1 MTQLDRPAEPS
12 QRLAVPSRPSLV
24 RGSGPSEVAEQLVSL
39 LAPDSFAADQYRAL
53 RHTMEGLRRESGLQV
68 IAVTSAGPGDG
79 KTVTTLNLAGALAQ
93 GKDARVLVVDADLRR
108 PSVAKYLGFGDLR
121 APGLADLIVDPAYEL
136 DRVVRHFQRFN
147 LSVLPAGVPQNN
159 PYEFLNSPR
168 LESLVKEA
176 RGLYNYVIVDTP
188 PLLPMPDAR
197 LIGKL
202 ADGFLVIVGAHKTP
216 RRLVSDALM
225 LLDPAKLIGVV
236 YNGDHQPLAQHYG
249 YYGYYPTDADDRPA
263 TWWRRALMRGRH

>member
-1 MTQLDRPAEPS
+1 VRGDAEPI
-12 QRLAVPSRPSLV
+12 
-24 RGSGPSEVAEQLVSL
+24 EIAEQLVSL

-53 RHTMEGLRRESGLQV
+53 RHTMEGLRNGSSYQV

-108 PSVAKYLGFGDLR
+108 PSVAKYLGFGAVR
-121 APGLADLIVDPAYEL
+121 MPGLADVIVDPACGL
-136 DRVVRHFQRFN
+136 DRVIRRFQTFN
-147 LSVLPAGVPQNN
+147 LSVLPAGVPQST
-159 PYEFLNSPR
+159 PYEILNSPR
-168 LESLVKEA
+168 LGSLLKEVRA
-176 RGLYNYVIVDTP
+176 LYNYVIIDTP

-202 ADGFLVIVGAHKTP
+202 ADGFLMIVGANKTP
-216 RRLVSDALM
+216 RRLVRDALT
-225 LLDPAKLIGVV
+225 LLDPAKVIGVV

-249 YYGYYPTDADDRPA
+249 YYGYYSTDPDDRPA
-263 TWWRRALMRGRH
+263 KWWRRALIRGRH